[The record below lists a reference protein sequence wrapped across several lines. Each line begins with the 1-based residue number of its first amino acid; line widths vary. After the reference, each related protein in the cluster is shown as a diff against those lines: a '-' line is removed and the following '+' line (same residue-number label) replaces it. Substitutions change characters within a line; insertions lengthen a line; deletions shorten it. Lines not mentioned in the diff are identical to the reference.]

1 MKIIE
6 EQQLKVIENGQ
17 FIGKTTIGEM
27 ESLIQEAYKEGWESD
42 DLVAQAISIS
52 W

>member
-1 MKIIE
+1 MKIV
-6 EQQLKVIENGQ
+6 KRGQ
-17 FIGKTTIGEM
+17 HIGKITIGEM

-42 DLVAQAISIS
+42 NKLYESIGFC